1 MDNKLYGLTKGTDLE
16 KMIKAVA
23 TAEANGTKLYYA
35 LARIAREQGQPQE
48 LADTLEKM
56 ADQESN
62 HAGFYAMLN
71 AEVKDDIFAVLEQ
84 VKKAEYGAE
93 KTLLPLAEKLR
104 QLGSEDAAKQV
115 EEFAKQETHH
125 GEMIDEI
132 FKEYKK

>member
-1 MDNKLYGLTKGTDLE
+1 MENKLYGLTKGTDLE

-23 TAEANGTKLYYA
+23 TAEANGTKMYYA
-35 LARIAREQGQPQE
+35 LARIVREQGQPQE

-115 EEFAKQETHH
+115 EEFTKQETHH

-132 FKEYKK
+132 FKKYKK